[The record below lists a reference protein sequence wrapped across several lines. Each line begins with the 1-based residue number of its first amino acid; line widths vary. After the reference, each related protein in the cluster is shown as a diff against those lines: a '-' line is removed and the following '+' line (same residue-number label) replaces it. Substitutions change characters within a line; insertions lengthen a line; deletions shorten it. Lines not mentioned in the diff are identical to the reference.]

1 MTTQEI
7 LNTPLAKDLLKY
19 AEENIEKY
27 SVILSDI
34 AENTLLKRGISLKDT
49 NKFCKTIISHFE
61 NIHKKEIKEMWKK
74 LELSNNTKIVI
85 A

>member
-1 MTTQEI
+1 MNKQEI
-7 LNTPLAKDLLKY
+7 LNTSLAKDLLKY

-27 SVILSDI
+27 SIILSDI
-34 AENTLLKRGISLKDT
+34 AENILLKRGISLKDT

-61 NIHKKEIKEMWKK
+61 SIHKKEIKEMWEK
-74 LELSNNTKIVI
+74 LGLSNTTKIVI